1 MLVVVLIFIL
11 VPLAEL
17 YVIIQVGNA
26 IGLIPTL
33 VLLLLDALLG
43 SMLLRHQGRA
53 AWIQFN
59 RALAENRLPHK
70 EVFDGILVIL
80 GGALLLSPG
89 FITDIFGLVPAD
101 PADAGDRARHLVA
114 HRPQADGDGRHA
126 LDHGPRRAASAAA
139 ARARR
144 RRAVEPAAARPRLR
158 ITPSAGRNR
167 PSVPPAAGAL
177 TTSRA
182 RGRRFAT
189 RTSSHL
195 AGSPSADERR
205 RARGFV
211 CGFGDVQAG
220 LGGLAWDLG
229 EPGALL
235 LSKGEVRQASF
246 AIEHDLEPARRDHRG
261 ARHGRGDPRAPAD
274 ADRTSQRREP
284 GGFKATASLAE
295 VRPKGGGQTVEC
307 AGQISEW
314 IGDPLEGAGVLR
326 HLAVGGAPGSLLI
339 AIARGL
345 PGGDGHGS
353 ERAGGWLLSGDSGV
367 PYEETLI
374 STQYDGAGD
383 PTRLGLE
390 LWPEDADQSSR
401 AGATRVSGTLLGG
414 FAAGAFWAGL
424 FRCHTDGAEGLGSY
438 LLWRA

>member
-1 MLVVVLIFIL
+1 MN
-11 VPLAEL
+11 PE
-17 YVIIQVGNA
+17 
-26 IGLIPTL
+26 
-33 VLLLLDALLG
+33 
-43 SMLLRHQGRA
+43 
-53 AWIQFN
+53 
-59 RALAENRLPHK
+59 
-70 EVFDGILVIL
+70 
-80 GGALLLSPG
+80 
-89 FITDIFGLVPAD
+89 
-101 PADAGDRARHLVA
+101 
-114 HRPQADGDGRHA
+114 
-126 LDHGPRRAASAAA
+126 
-139 ARARR
+139 
-144 RRAVEPAAARPRLR
+144 
-158 ITPSAGRNR
+158 
-167 PSVPPAAGAL
+167 
-177 TTSRA
+177 
-182 RGRRFAT
+182 
-189 RTSSHL
+189 
-195 AGSPSADERR
+195 
-205 RARGFV
+205 ARGFV

-246 AIEHDLEPARRDHRG
+246 ALEQDLETVTVEITAEADTVEATLAPQRTLIEHPSTENPV
-261 ARHGRGDPRAPAD
+261 
-274 ADRTSQRREP
+274 E
-284 GGFKATASLAE
+284 FKATASLGE

-367 PYEETLI
+367 PYEEALI

-383 PTRLGLE
+383 PTRFGLE

-401 AGATRVSGTLLGG
+401 AGATRVSGTLIGG

-438 LLWRA
+438 LLWRT